1 MLKKYAFGMKG
12 SIKHKIDKQH
22 AKEIILYLIFGVGT
36 TVVNI
41 LIYRLLLTVVD
52 YRISNLI
59 ALVGARLFAYIT
71 NKLFVFKSKCNSFK
85 ELLLEF
91 ARFLIARGA
100 TGLLDYFGLIA
111 AVELFHLDRIWSK
124 YVLQAIV
131 IVLNYILSKKAVF
144 NSPPKPNSTGE

>member
-1 MLKKYAFGMKG
+1 MNENK
-12 SIKHKIDKQH
+12 KHKLYKQH
-22 AKEIILYLIFGVGT
+22 SNEIILYLIFGLGT

-41 LIYRLLLTVVD
+41 LIYRLFLLVVD

-59 ALVGARLFAYIT
+59 ALVGAKLFAYTT
-71 NKLFVFKSKCNSFK
+71 NKLFVFKSRCNSKK
-85 ELLLEF
+85 ELLMEF
-91 ARFLIARGA
+91 VRFFMARGA

-131 IVLNYILSKKAVF
+131 IILNYIFSKKVVF
-144 NSPPKPNSTGE
+144 NSSEKTNLTGE